1 MIEALKGQVVAGGKL
16 LPTLLIGAGGSG
28 LAYAVNMPLPWLL
41 GALIV
46 TTGLSL
52 AGVRLPAPT
61 ASRKAVLAVIGV
73 MLGAAFTPDMAGDIG
88 RWSASLV
95 IMLVSTAV
103 MMGVSVWMSRR
114 IAGNSL
120 DTAIYAGM
128 PGGLSAVTLM
138 AADSEAD
145 LRAVGLTH
153 AVRVLIL
160 LLAIPPVLQLIG
172 HVSLQPRTTTLAQWL
187 ALPAWD
193 DALMLIG
200 AGVIGAWL
208 GRCLRLPNPLLFGPV
223 LVSGAL
229 HVSGLCEAAIPPA
242 IVALAQIVIGVSVGV
257 RFAGTTLASL
267 GYSLLVAVIQALLLM
282 LMAVA
287 AAWIGHAVTGYSPAA
302 ALLAY
307 MPGGAPELSLVAL
320 SLGIEPAFVTSH
332 HLLRLTVLI
341 LLMPVLLSFLKRLQS
356 RRSSSH

>member
-1 MIEALKGQVVAGGKL
+1 MIHILKARVADGGRL
-16 LPTLLIGAGGSG
+16 LPTLLIGACGSG
-28 LAYAVNMPLPWLL
+28 LAYAVRMPLPWLL

-46 TTGLSL
+46 TTALSL
-52 AGVRLPAPT
+52 AGVRLPSPT

-88 RWSASLV
+88 RWGASLA

-103 MMGVSVWMSRR
+103 MMVVSVWMSRR

-145 LRAVGLTH
+145 LRAVGLAH
-153 AVRVLIL
+153 AVRVLVL

-172 HVSLQPRTTTLAQWL
+172 HVNLQARNVTLSQWL
-187 ALPAWD
+187 AMPAWG
-193 DALMLIG
+193 DALMLVG
-200 AGVIGAWL
+200 AGIAGAWL
-208 GRCLRLPNPLLFGPV
+208 GRLQRLPNPLLFGPV
-223 LVSGAL
+223 LVSGLL
-229 HVSGLCEAAIPPA
+229 HVTGICEATIPPVV
-242 IVALAQIVIGVSVGV
+242 VAFAQIVIGVSVGV
-257 RFAGTTLASL
+257 RFVGTPLASL
-267 GYSLLVAVIQALLLM
+267 GVGLLISVIQALLLM
-282 LMAVA
+282 LIAVA
-287 AAWIGHAVTGYSPAA
+287 AAWLGHAVTGYSPAA

-341 LLMPVLLSFLKRLQS
+341 LLMPLLLSFLKRRFPQG
-356 RRSSSH
+356 